1 MSGCLIFDETLA
13 IECAAFTKDGKKFVY
28 GTKAYGMCVVDMDT
42 WEECAKFL
50 AKTPITCISIS
61 PDGKT
66 IACGSNVGR
75 VYMCSLEDKRAYQL
89 DYHDPDYEVTDIAF
103 HPSGNILVSGS
114 ADGVIVVWDV
124 KTGRGDEPIIPM
136 PSTSSIVSIKFES
149 ADVMWVARRDGVT
162 ISYNTSNWKKI
173 TKVEF
178 GDELVNMFV
187 HNNEELSPVLI
198 AATSQKLM
206 KSSTGGGGVVEIDLS
221 TKLETSDSIHN
232 IGNSSSKN
240 IVALT
245 TESGSCIYLLDMD
258 LEEWFSTIDDL
269 VEDADSMTISPD
281 GKFIAAC
288 SNNGVRVYNLAAS
301 DKHRDKRQ
309 KLIDSSN
316 QKQ

>member
-198 AATSQKLM
+198 AATSQK
-206 KSSTGGGGVVEIDLS
+206 THE
-221 TKLETSDSIHN
+221 
-232 IGNSSSKN
+232 
-240 IVALT
+240 
-245 TESGSCIYLLDMD
+245 
-258 LEEWFSTIDDL
+258 
-269 VEDADSMTISPD
+269 
-281 GKFIAAC
+281 KFDRRRWC
-288 SNNGVRVYNLAAS
+288 G
-301 DKHRDKRQ
+301 RDR
-309 KLIDSSN
+309 LIDKAGN
-316 QKQ
+316 IRLYTQHRQFFQQKHCGIDHRIRFMHLPLGHGP